1 MGWCFKMCSVLGH
14 FAAEITAGEVCVWLG
29 TFYMKE
35 DVARAYD
42 AAAWRFA
49 RPRNEMN
56 FLEVRSLTE
65 AESLAPEPPLRSEGE
80 ARRYR
85 QGQRWIGIAQ
95 ADEKFMAQWRRD
107 HPKDVAD
114 TRAF

>member
-1 MGWCFKMCSVLGH
+1 M
-14 FAAEITAGEVCVWLG
+14 WLG
-29 TFYMKE
+29 TFYRKE
-35 DVARAYD
+35 DAARAYD

-56 FLEVRSLTE
+56 FPEIRSLTE

-85 QGQRWIGIAQ
+85 QGQRRIAIAQ
-95 ADEKFMAQWRRD
+95 ADEQFMAQWRRD
-107 HPKDVAD
+107 HPEDVA
-114 TRAF
+114 TTHAF